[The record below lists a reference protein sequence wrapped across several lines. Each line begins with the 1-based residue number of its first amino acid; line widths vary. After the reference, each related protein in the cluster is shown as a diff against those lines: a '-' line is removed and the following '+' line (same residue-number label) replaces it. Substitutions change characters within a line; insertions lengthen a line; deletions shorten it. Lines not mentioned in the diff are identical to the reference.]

1 MEQKNKNV
9 EKNVENKYDNKNY
22 WDFKRKQQDQR
33 FGFEFNV
40 MIPPIL
46 KRDTNYPSK
55 KNKYV

>member
-1 MEQKNKNV
+1 MEQKNENV

-22 WDFKRKQQDQR
+22 WDFKRKQQDQQ
-33 FGFEFNV
+33 FKINV

>member
-1 MEQKNKNV
+1 MEQENKNV

-22 WDFKRKQQDQR
+22 WDFKREQQDQR
-33 FGFEFNV
+33 FKFNV

>member
-1 MEQKNKNV
+1 MEQENKNV
-9 EKNVENKYDNKNY
+9 EKNVENKYDNKKY

-33 FGFEFNV
+33 FKFNV

>member
-1 MEQKNKNV
+1 MKEKIDNV
-9 EKNVENKYDNKNY
+9 EKIVENKYDNKNY
-22 WDFKRKQQDQR
+22 WDFKREQQDQR
-33 FGFEFNV
+33 FKFNV